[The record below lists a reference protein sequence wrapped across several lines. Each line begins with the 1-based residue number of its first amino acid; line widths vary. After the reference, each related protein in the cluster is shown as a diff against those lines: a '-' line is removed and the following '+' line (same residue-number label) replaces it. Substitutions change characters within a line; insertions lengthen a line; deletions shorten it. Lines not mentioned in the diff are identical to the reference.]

1 MAHQEPTFDLH
12 QLTHE
17 VGSAT
22 QEGVTV
28 PFRLRTYRLIRKILI
43 GFILVSIAN
52 VLFSYFF
59 LTPKMLRINRD
70 NQELV
75 VRYRILQDRIRT
87 AERRLDEI
95 RHRDLYVYR
104 PLFAADTVSVEGVG
118 LPYPDAKYAAL
129 AGYEYSPLMTGTWRR
144 LDGLARR
151 LYETSLSLDELQ
163 QLSRN
168 KEIMSQAIP
177 AIWPIDRTKLRNGIG
192 AFGMRRHPIYS
203 SYIMHK
209 GVDLAC
215 DIGNPVYATGD
226 GVVERTDLGLP
237 RKGYGKQILL
247 DHEFGYKTR
256 YAHLSRILVKPGER
270 VVRGQKIAEVGN
282 TGGTTGPHLHYE
294 VILRGQVVNPINYF
308 NKDMTPA
315 EYTRLMEEMHETN
328 LETY

>member
-17 VGSAT
+17 VVSAT
-22 QEGVTV
+22 QEVVTV

-118 LPYPDAKYAAL
+118 LSYPDAKYAAL

-177 AIWPIDRTKLRNGIG
+177 AIWPIDRTKLRYGIW

>member
-17 VGSAT
+17 VVSAT
-22 QEGVTV
+22 QEVVTV

-247 DHEFGYKTR
+247 DHEFGYKTC
-256 YAHLSRILVKPGER
+256 LL
-270 VVRGQKIAEVGN
+270 
-282 TGGTTGPHLHYE
+282 
-294 VILRGQVVNPINYF
+294 
-308 NKDMTPA
+308 
-315 EYTRLMEEMHETN
+315 YTSPSPRDTR
-328 LETY
+328 

>member
-17 VGSAT
+17 VVSAT
-22 QEGVTV
+22 QEVVTV

-87 AERRLDEI
+87 AERRLEEI

-129 AGYEYSPLMTGTWRR
+129 AGYEYSPLMTVTWRR

>member
-1 MAHQEPTFDLH
+1 
-12 QLTHE
+12 
-17 VGSAT
+17 
-22 QEGVTV
+22 
-28 PFRLRTYRLIRKILI
+28 
-43 GFILVSIAN
+43 
-52 VLFSYFF
+52 
-59 LTPKMLRINRD
+59 
-70 NQELV
+70 
-75 VRYRILQDRIRT
+75 
-87 AERRLDEI
+87 
-95 RHRDLYVYR
+95 
-104 PLFAADTVSVEGVG
+104 
-118 LPYPDAKYAAL
+118 
-129 AGYEYSPLMTGTWRR
+129 
-144 LDGLARR
+144 
-151 LYETSLSLDELQ
+151 
-163 QLSRN
+163 
-168 KEIMSQAIP
+168 
-177 AIWPIDRTKLRNGIG
+177 
-192 AFGMRRHPIYS
+192 
-203 SYIMHK
+203 MHK

>member
-17 VGSAT
+17 VVSAT
-22 QEGVTV
+22 QEVVTV

-168 KEIMSQAIP
+168 KEIMSLNVLFSNL
-177 AIWPIDRTKLRNGIG
+177 WGILLHEW
-192 AFGMRRHPIYS
+192 R
-203 SYIMHK
+203 
-209 GVDLAC
+209 GVDRRTAAVLVTGLL
-215 DIGNPVYATGD
+215 ILIFSTVY
-226 GVVERTDLGLP
+226 P
-237 RKGYGKQILL
+237 Q
-247 DHEFGYKTR
+247 
-256 YAHLSRILVKPGER
+256 LVK
-270 VVRGQKIAEVGN
+270 
-282 TGGTTGPHLHYE
+282 
-294 VILRGQVVNPINYF
+294 
-308 NKDMTPA
+308 
-315 EYTRLMEEMHETN
+315 
-328 LETY
+328 